1 MNVTKAIEAL
11 KKAIAL
17 HKKHM
22 NGTAPTTGAA
32 GEKSQMLMMT
42 QMEEALGFLESD
54 AAKKK
59 PAMKMPAMNSAV
71 GKTVRV
77 NVSTL
82 VNSSKIRRE
91 KRDGRDVIIV
101 PSATLP
107 DNVVMN
113 GIRYPADVIAA
124 SFHTLEGTLA
134 PLGHPKVG
142 NNFVSAKSPEGLARG
157 YVGAHNENVRRE
169 DGRVWLDKVI
179 DVEVANQL
187 AGGKAILSA
196 IEKQEPIHTSTGLL
210 ATLKPLSNSEDGA
223 KFEAETMLFD
233 QDAILLDEPGA
244 ATPEQGV
251 GLFVNAAGEE
261 IEVINSSLSDDI
273 DRDFGWAIES
283 MLRAVER
290 KKQLSLIERIK
301 MFITDLVQGDPT
313 PETTKGVA
321 LNADEDAMDKV
332 QFDEISGKVAALSDT
347 VAGIPNTIA
356 TAVGNALKPFTDAQ
370 AARDAAD
377 KAKADA
383 EHAALVNQAVEAGVL
398 DESVAKET
406 PAIVLNALL
415 EKSKAPLTAMRVNSA
430 FKANGGGKPAFTAPK
445 GE

>member
-1 MNVTKAIEAL
+1 
-11 KKAIAL
+11 
-17 HKKHM
+17 
-22 NGTAPTTGAA
+22 
-32 GEKSQMLMMT
+32 MT
-42 QMEEALGFLESD
+42 Q
-54 AAKKK
+54 
-59 PAMKMPAMNSAV
+59 
-71 GKTVRV
+71 VRV

-82 VNSSKIRRE
+82 VNASKIRRE

-113 GIRYPADVIAA
+113 GIRYPANVIAA

-169 DGRVWLDKVI
+169 GGRVWLDKVI

-187 AGGKAILSA
+187 TGGKAILDA

-210 ATLKPLSNSEDGA
+210 ATLKPLSNADDGA

-261 IEVINSSLSDDI
+261 IEVINSSLEDDI
-273 DRDFGWAIES
+273 SRDMDWQIDAL
-283 MLRAVER
+283 LRTVER
-290 KKQLSLIERIK
+290 KKQLPLLERMK
-301 MFITDLVQGDPT
+301 MSILHIIQGDPT
-313 PETTKGVA
+313 PEINEGDA
-321 LNADEDAMDKV
+321 LTANGDTMDKA
-332 QFDEISGKVAALSDT
+332 QFDALSAKVDALAAAPAPLTEAKVAE
-347 VAGIPNTIA
+347 I
-356 TAVGNALKPFTDAQ
+356 VGNALKPVTDALSAQ
-370 AARDAAD
+370 AAAD

-383 EHAALVNQAVEAGVL
+383 EHAALVNQVVEAEL
-398 DESVAKET
+398 LTEELANAS
-406 PAIVLNALL
+406 PAPVLNALL
-415 EKSKAPLTAMRVNSA
+415 EKSKTPLTAMRVNSA
-430 FKANGGGKPAFTAPK
+430 FKPNTSGKPAFTAPK

>member
-1 MNVTKAIEAL
+1 M
-11 KKAIAL
+11 
-17 HKKHM
+17 
-22 NGTAPTTGAA
+22 TA
-32 GEKSQMLMMT
+32 KQ
-42 QMEEALGFLESD
+42 
-54 AAKKK
+54 
-59 PAMKMPAMNSAV
+59 
-71 GKTVRV
+71 VRV

-82 VNSSKIRRE
+82 VNASKIRRE

-142 NNFVSAKSPEGLARG
+142 DNFVSAKSPEGLARG

-169 DGRVWLDKVI
+169 GGRVWLDKVI

-187 AGGKAILSA
+187 TGGKAILDA
-196 IEKQEPIHTSTGLL
+196 IERQEPIHTSTGLL
-210 ATLKPLSNSEDGA
+210 ATLKPLSNAEDGA

-261 IEVINSSLSDDI
+261 IEVINCSIADDI
-273 DRDFGWAIES
+273 DRDMGWAIES
-283 MLRAVER
+283 MFRQVER
-290 KKQLSLIERIK
+290 KERLGLLEQAK
-301 MFITDLVQGDPT
+301 NYITRLLQGDPT
-313 PETTKGVA
+313 PEITKGAA
-321 LNADEDAMDKV
+321 LNADEEAMDKA
-332 QFDEISGKVAALSDT
+332 QFDELSGKVAALSEGLG
-347 VAGIPNTIA
+347 GIDEKIA
-356 TAVGNALKPFTDAQ
+356 TAVSNALKPVTEALSAQ
-370 AARDAAD
+370 AAAE

-383 EHAALVNQAVEAGVL
+383 EHATLVNQVVEDGL
-398 DESVAKET
+398 LTEELAKAS
-406 PAIVLNALL
+406 PAPVLNALL
-415 EKSKAPLTAMRVNSA
+415 EKSKAVAPAFRLNSA
-430 FKANGGGKPAFTAPK
+430 FKPNASGKPAFIAPK

>member
-1 MNVTKAIEAL
+1 MSK
-11 KKAIAL
+11 
-17 HKKHM
+17 
-22 NGTAPTTGAA
+22 
-32 GEKSQMLMMT
+32 Q
-42 QMEEALGFLESD
+42 
-54 AAKKK
+54 
-59 PAMKMPAMNSAV
+59 
-71 GKTVRV
+71 VRV

-82 VNSSKIRRE
+82 VNASKIRRE

-169 DGRVWLDKVI
+169 GGRVWLDKVI

-187 AGGKAILSA
+187 TGGKAILDA

-210 ATLKPLSNSEDGA
+210 ATLKPLSNADDGA

-233 QDAILLDEPGA
+233 QDAILLNEPGA

-261 IEVINSSLSDDI
+261 IEVINSTLEDDI
-273 DRDFGWAIES
+273 NRDMDWQIDAL
-283 MLRAVER
+283 LRTVER
-290 KKQLSLIERIK
+290 KKQLPLLERMK
-301 MFITDLVQGDPT
+301 MSILHIIQGDPT
-313 PETTKGVA
+313 PEINEGDA
-321 LNADEDAMDKV
+321 LTANGDTMDKA
-332 QFDEISGKVAALSDT
+332 QFDALSAKVDALAAATPLTEAKVAE
-347 VAGIPNTIA
+347 I
-356 TAVGNALKPFTDAQ
+356 VGNALKPMIDAQ
-370 AARDAAD
+370 AARDKAD
-377 KAKADA
+377 KDKADA
-383 EHAALVNQAVEAGVL
+383 EHAALINQVVEDGL
-398 DESVAKET
+398 LTEELAKAS
-406 PAIVLNALL
+406 PAPVLNALL
-415 EKSKAPLTAMRVNSA
+415 EKSKTPLAAMRLNNAYKPNAS
-430 FKANGGGKPAFTAPK
+430 GKPAFTAPK